1 MRVSEQNISNPL
13 LTPVEQCIRGHDTFR
28 SLLAVVFH
36 LRMDAIPED
45 IRNKLEAVGY
55 DSVEKLPNTDIMDRW
70 REVKMECGLSGP
82 ELVQLMNARFPI
94 QIGNVIIA

>member
-1 MRVSEQNISNPL
+1 ME
-13 LTPVEQCIRGHDTFR
+13 
-28 SLLAVVFH
+28 
-36 LRMDAIPED
+36 AIPEN

-82 ELVQLMNARFPI
+82 ELTELMNLMFPV
-94 QIGNVIIA
+94 QKGNVIIA